1 MTKFISEISS
11 NHNGNLTRSLKMIKL
26 SADIGFDIVKFQLF
40 KIDKL
45 FAKEILDK
53 SKDHRN
59 RKKWELNEKHIP
71 IIARQ
76 CKKNIRQ

>member
-11 NHNGNLTRSLKMIKL
+11 NHNGNLKRSLKMIKL

-45 FAKEILDK
+45 FVKEILDK
-53 SKDHRN
+53 SKDI
-59 RKKWELNEKHIP
+59 EKNLSNFFYFQ
-71 IIARQ
+71 RYF
-76 CKKNIRQ
+76 